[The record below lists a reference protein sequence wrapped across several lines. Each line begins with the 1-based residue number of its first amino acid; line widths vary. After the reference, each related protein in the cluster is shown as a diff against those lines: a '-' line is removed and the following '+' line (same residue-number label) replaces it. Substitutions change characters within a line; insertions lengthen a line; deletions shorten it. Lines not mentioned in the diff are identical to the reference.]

1 MRIEDMTLE
10 QLLTMN
16 TIICQRIK
24 ELQDRKTLQALIQLR
39 VGMSVVVDVPDEV
52 LFGVITKI
60 NRKTTTVLVDDG
72 TYYRVSPSLLRP
84 IQDVE

>member
-1 MRIEDMTLE
+1 MRIEDMTME
-10 QLLTMN
+10 QLLAMN

-24 ELQDRKTLQALIQLR
+24 ELRDRKTLQALIQLR
-39 VGMSVVVDVPDEV
+39 VGMTVVVDVPDEV

-60 NRKTTTVLVDDG
+60 NRKTATVLADDG

-84 IQDVE
+84 IHDVE